1 MSKSTATPESAK
13 PEEEAPPPEAAPAPE
28 PAPEPPPEPEH
39 TLSGD
44 IRTHE
49 GFHSRFLEHDRTI
62 IVYLPPGYA
71 TSGARHY
78 PVLYL
83 HDGQNVFDRATS
95 VGEEW
100 HVDETAQEMIADGK
114 IAPIIVVGIYN
125 TGVHRIDE
133 YAPTLREDIGG
144 GGQADDYGRMLVQ
157 ELKPFIDRTYRTL
170 PSAASTAMG
179 GSSLGGLVTMYLGL
193 RYPTVFSRLA
203 VLSPSVWWDERV
215 ILQEVEALPRKLPLR
230 IWLDAGDREGPEV
243 IADARALKDAL
254 VAKGWTAGQDL
265 SYLEAEGGEH
275 NEASWA
281 ARVGAVLAYL
291 FPPSSR

>member
-28 PAPEPPPEPEH
+28 PAPEPEH

-62 IVYLPPGYA
+62 IVYLPPDYA